1 MNVLLGRPA
10 AAFTNLTF
18 LLDQYILPNTFYHE
32 GENGECGETPPAA
45 SNHPLYPPRM
55 LRPLY
60 PILLFWNVARDSIGC
75 FFFPRHLVWMSVP
88 VPSRVDVGVGAGALL
103 CRCWYRVPGAKC
115 RVPFYR

>member
-55 LRPLY
+55 LRPL
-60 PILLFWNVARDSIGC
+60 PDPALLECGEGLDWLLFL
-75 FFFPRHLVWMSVP
+75 PP
-88 VPSRVDVGVGAGALL
+88 PSCVDVGAGAIACG
-103 CRCWYRVPGAKC
+103 CRCWCRCPLVPVLVPGAGC
-115 RVPFYR
+115 QVPGALL